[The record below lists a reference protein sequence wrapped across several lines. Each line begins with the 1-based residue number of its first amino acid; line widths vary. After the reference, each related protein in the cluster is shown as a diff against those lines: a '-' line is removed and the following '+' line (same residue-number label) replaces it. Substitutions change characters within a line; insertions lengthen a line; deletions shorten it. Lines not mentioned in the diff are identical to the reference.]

1 MAKKY
6 PKARRGAKILTAMQ
20 FRNMY
25 KSDPKKKH
33 KSFMGGD
40 ASGYDYYVRR
50 NLGSRAFGKKGL
62 KELAVTEKQRR
73 KK

>member
-20 FRNMY
+20 FRYMY
-25 KSDPKKKH
+25 NSAPKKKH

-40 ASGYDYYVRR
+40 ASGYDYYLRR

-62 KELAVTEKQRR
+62 QELAVTEKQRR